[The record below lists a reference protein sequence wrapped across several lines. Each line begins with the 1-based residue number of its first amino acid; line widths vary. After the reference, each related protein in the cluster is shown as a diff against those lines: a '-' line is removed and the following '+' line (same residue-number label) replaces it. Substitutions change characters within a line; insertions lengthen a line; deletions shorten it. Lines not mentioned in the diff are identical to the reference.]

1 MHNTHT
7 RTTNCQAKT
16 RGDCYLLRAL
26 ELHPQTLDGLQDA
39 PEGWMRQLQ
48 FGACDRL
55 AFFLH
60 TLALINF
67 MMRGGDRRVRAPVI
81 LMMVMRP
88 EMRAQGKRQE
98 IL

>member
-1 MHNTHT
+1 MYVSYVFV
-7 RTTNCQAKT
+7 KV
-16 RGDCYLLRAL
+16 
-26 ELHPQTLDGLQDA
+26 
-39 PEGWMRQLQ
+39 RQLQ

-60 TLALINF
+60 TLALIINF
-67 MMRGGDRRVRAPVI
+67 MRGGDRRVRAPMI

-88 EMRAQGKRQE
+88 EMRGQGKCQE